1 MTVIG
6 RTCIARR
13 AGIARC
19 AGIAFVTIAACG
31 GGTAKTTSEPEQP
44 TFTST
49 ADRILPLLPDGAQVI
64 VEVDLARLRANPVVG
79 AVVTQLVAG
88 DVALG
93 SLPGEVPPLS
103 LAHADTMV
111 MASYGVGTS
120 SAATVIV
127 LATMAS
133 NVSPSDGSSSNTPS
147 SDMSSSNASSNTSS
161 DTSSSNASATNTSS
175 TAPRPIPNA
184 IPIADGLV
192 VLGPAE
198 WTAQVE
204 ARAAIAGVS
213 GANTTPTIY
222 AAKDLRDLRDH
233 AMPTKA
239 PGASLR
245 ITARLPFDARVALGR
260 ATGLDT
266 PPAQLSIWGDV
277 VDDMVII
284 VDLDASDP
292 GDAKRTKNA
301 KSSATKRME
310 AALRGVLGALAN
322 EPALKLVGLGASL
335 EGAEIVTRGPWVR
348 AIIAV
353 GPKRLGRIVER
364 AKTFLAAPPPAE
376 SVPAGA
382 DAS

>member
-1 MTVIG
+1 MIRITVAALLLIG
-6 RTCIARR
+6 
-13 AGIARC
+13 
-19 AGIAFVTIAACG
+19 CG
-31 GGTAKTTSEPEQP
+31 SKQTPTTSEPETP

-79 AVVTQLVAG
+79 ALVTQLVAG
-88 DVALG
+88 DVPLTT
-93 SLPGEVPPLS
+93 LPGEVPPLS

-120 SAATVIV
+120 SAATIIV
-127 LATMAS
+127 LAT
-133 NVSPSDGSSSNTPS
+133 TPS
-147 SDMSSSNASSNTSS
+147 SSVS
-161 DTSSSNASATNTSS
+161 TSS
-175 TAPRPIPNA
+175 TASPTAPPPIPNSIA
-184 IPIADGLV
+184 LADGLV
-192 VLGPAE
+192 LLGPAE

-213 GANTTPTIY
+213 GANMTPTIH

-233 AMPTKA
+233 AMPDKA

-245 ITARLPFDARVALGR
+245 ITARLPFDARVALAR
-260 ATGLDT
+260 ATGLDS

-277 VDDMVII
+277 VDDMVFI

-292 GDAKRTKNA
+292 GDTKRTAKDA
-301 KSSATKRME
+301 KSTATKRME
-310 AALRGVLGALAN
+310 ASLRGVLGALAK
-322 EPALKLVGLGASL
+322 ETALKLVGFGPSL

-353 GPKRLGRIVER
+353 GPQRLARIVER
-364 AKTFLAAPPPAE
+364 AKELLAAPPPADT
-376 SVPAGA
+376 VPAGA

>member
-1 MTVIG
+1 MRLAVALVVILG
-6 RTCIARR
+6 
-13 AGIARC
+13 
-19 AGIAFVTIAACG
+19 CG
-31 GGTAKTTSEPEQP
+31 SNQKTTTSEPETP
-44 TFTST
+44 SFTST
-49 ADRILPLLPDGAQVI
+49 ADRILPLFPDGAQVI

-79 AVVTQLVAG
+79 ALITQIVAG
-88 DVALG
+88 DIAAPM
-93 SLPGEVPPLS
+93 PGEVPPLS

-120 SAATVIV
+120 SAATIIV
-127 LATMAS
+127 LATADP
-133 NVSPSDGSSSNTPS
+133 VPSGITL
-147 SDMSSSNASSNTSS
+147 
-161 DTSSSNASATNTSS
+161 
-175 TAPRPIPNA
+175 
-184 IPIADGLV
+184 ADGLV
-192 VLGPAE
+192 VLGPSE

-204 ARAAIAGVS
+204 ARAAIAGVT
-213 GANTTPTIY
+213 GANTTPTL
-222 AAKDLRDLRDH
+222 AAPKELRTLRDH
-233 AMPTKA
+233 AMPPKA

-292 GDAKRTKNA
+292 GDTAKRSKD

-310 AALRGVLGALAN
+310 ASLRGVLAGLAN
-322 EPALKLVGLGASL
+322 ETALELVGFGPSI
-335 EGAEIVTRGPWVR
+335 EGAEIVTRGSWVR

-353 GPKRLGRIVER
+353 GPKRLARIVDR
-364 AKTFLAAPPPAE
+364 AKALLAAPPPAE
-376 SVPAGA
+376 PVPANS

>member
-1 MTVIG
+1 MRLAVALVVILG
-6 RTCIARR
+6 
-13 AGIARC
+13 
-19 AGIAFVTIAACG
+19 CG
-31 GGTAKTTSEPEQP
+31 SNQKATTSEPETP
-44 TFTST
+44 SFTST
-49 ADRILPLLPDGAQVI
+49 ADRILPLFPDGAQVI

-79 AVVTQLVAG
+79 ALITQIVAG
-88 DVALG
+88 DIAAPM
-93 SLPGEVPPLS
+93 PGEVPPLS

-120 SAATVIV
+120 SAATIIV
-127 LATMAS
+127 LATADP
-133 NVSPSDGSSSNTPS
+133 VPSGITL
-147 SDMSSSNASSNTSS
+147 
-161 DTSSSNASATNTSS
+161 
-175 TAPRPIPNA
+175 
-184 IPIADGLV
+184 ADGLV
-192 VLGPAE
+192 VLGPSE

-204 ARAAIAGVS
+204 ARAAIAGVT
-213 GANTTPTIY
+213 GANTTPTL
-222 AAKDLRDLRDH
+222 AAPKELRTLRDH
-233 AMPTKA
+233 AMPPKA

-292 GDAKRTKNA
+292 GDTAKRSKD

-310 AALRGVLGALAN
+310 ASLRGVLAGLAN
-322 EPALKLVGLGASL
+322 ETALELVGFGPSI
-335 EGAEIVTRGPWVR
+335 EGAEIVTRGSWVR

-353 GPKRLGRIVER
+353 GPKRLARIVDR
-364 AKTFLAAPPPAE
+364 AKALLAAPPPAE
-376 SVPAGA
+376 PVPANS

>member
-1 MTVIG
+1 MP
-6 RTCIARR
+6 
-13 AGIARC
+13 AGLRF
-19 AGIAFVTIAACG
+19 AGVALVATMVACG
-31 GGTAKTTSEPEQP
+31 GGKAKPTSEPEQP

-93 SLPGEVPPLS
+93 SLPGEVPPIS

-127 LATMAS
+127 LATMPS
-133 NVSPSDGSSSNTPS
+133 STSPDAPSSSAP
-147 SDMSSSNASSNTSS
+147 SSNAPSSSAP
-161 DTSSSNASATNTSS
+161 SSNAAS
-175 TAPRPIPNA
+175 IPNA

-233 AMPTKA
+233 AMPPKA

-364 AKTFLAAPPPAE
+364 AKTFLSTPPPAE
-376 SVPAGA
+376 PVPAGA

>member
-1 MTVIG
+1 MLA
-6 RTCIARR
+6 RDAIARIANIAR
-13 AGIARC
+13 VAGIAVVV
-19 AGIAFVTIAACG
+19 AMAACG
-31 GGTAKTTSEPEQP
+31 GTKAKPTSEPERA

-49 ADRILPLLPDGAQVI
+49 ADRILPLFPDGAQVI

-79 AVVTQLVAG
+79 ALITQLVAG
-88 DVALG
+88 DIEIAPV
-93 SLPGEVPPLS
+93 LPGEVAPLS

-127 LATMAS
+127 LATTPPSIAPSASDAS
-133 NVSPSDGSSSNTPS
+133 NAGSS
-147 SDMSSSNASSNTSS
+147 
-161 DTSSSNASATNTSS
+161 SS
-175 TAPRPIPNA
+175 TAPPNASSAGSSSSGALSQIPNA
-184 IPIADGLV
+184 IPIAEGIV

-213 GANTTPTIY
+213 GANTTPAIH
-222 AAKDLRDLRDH
+222 ASKDLRDLRDH
-233 AMPTKA
+233 AMPAKA

-266 PPAQLSIWGDV
+266 PPAQISIWGDV

-292 GDAKRTKNA
+292 GDDSAKRA
-301 KSSATKRME
+301 KGGSKSASATKRME
-310 AALRGVLGALAN
+310 ATLRGMLGALAN
-322 EPALKLVGLGASL
+322 ELPIRAVGLGPSL
-335 EGAEIVTRGPWVR
+335 EGAELVTRGSWVR

-353 GPKRLGRIVER
+353 GPKRLARIIDR
-364 AKTFLAAPPPAE
+364 AKTFIATPPPAE
-376 SVPAGA
+376 PVPAGT

>member
-1 MTVIG
+1 MIPSLRVG
-6 RTCIARR
+6 LVGAVAIA
-13 AGIARC
+13 
-19 AGIAFVTIAACG
+19 TISCG
-31 GGTAKTTSEPEQP
+31 GSKSTQTSEPEP
-44 TFTST
+44 PSFTST

-79 AVVTQLVAG
+79 ALITQLVVG
-88 DVALG
+88 DLSMG
-93 SLPGEVPPLS
+93 PLPGEVPPLS

-120 SAATVIV
+120 SAATVVV
-127 LATMAS
+127 LAT
-133 NVSPSDGSSSNTPS
+133 TPS
-147 SDMSSSNASSNTSS
+147 SNEPSSNAPS
-161 DTSSSNASATNTSS
+161 
-175 TAPRPIPNA
+175 PIPNA
-184 IPIADGLV
+184 IPLAEGLV

-204 ARAAIAGVS
+204 ARAAIAGIS
-213 GANTTPTIY
+213 GANRTPTI
-222 AAKDLRDLRDH
+222 AASKDLRVLRDH
-233 AMPTKA
+233 AMPAKA

-260 ATGLDT
+260 ATGLDA
-266 PPAQLSIWGDV
+266 PPAQLSVWGDV

-292 GDAKRTKNA
+292 GDKATSRDKQ
-301 KSSATKRME
+301 SSSTKRME
-310 AALRGVLGALAN
+310 ASLRGMLGGLAA
-322 EPALKLVGLGASL
+322 EPAIELVGLGPSL
-335 EGAEIVTRGPWVR
+335 QGAEIVSRGSWVR

-364 AKTFLAAPPPAE
+364 AKAFLAAPPPAE
-376 SVPAGA
+376 SVPANS